1 MRTYQLTLR
10 ANKRPETLER
20 ILRVIRHRGFELKSL
35 NVESEEHIFNLT
47 LTLSSQRPL
56 TLLTHQLEKLF
67 DIIEI
72 N

>member
-1 MRTYQLTLR
+1 MQTYQLTLR